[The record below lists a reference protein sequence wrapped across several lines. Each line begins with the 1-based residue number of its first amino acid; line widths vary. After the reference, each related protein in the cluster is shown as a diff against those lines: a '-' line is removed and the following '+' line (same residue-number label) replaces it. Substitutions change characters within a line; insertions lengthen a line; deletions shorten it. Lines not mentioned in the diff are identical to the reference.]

1 MTADSLMSYESL
13 QLLGKIER
21 CDEEREIIVCK
32 FFLPVWKRITK

>member
-21 CDEEREIIVCK
+21 CDEERERLLYVS
-32 FFLPVWKRITK
+32 FFFQFGKE